1 MSQGDYSGSVF
12 INCPFDRE
20 YLFIFH
26 AIVFAVF
33 DCGYIARSS
42 LEIDDGSE
50 VRIDKI
56 ARIISECKYG
66 IHDISRTELSKDTN
80 LPRFNM
86 PLELGMFLG
95 AKRFGNTEQKKKVC
109 LLLDREPHRYQIFIS
124 DIAGQDIRSHNN
136 DDTEAIKVI
145 RNWIRN
151 TSQRLT
157 ILGGKEIV
165 KRYRIFRAELPDLCD
180 SLGLTIDELIFNDYT
195 AIVSKW
201 LKSNPPGTTSMI

>member
-12 INCPFDRE
+12 INCPFDEE
-20 YLFIFH
+20 YLFIFQ

-42 LEIDDGSE
+42 LEIEDGGE

-66 IHDISRTELSKDTN
+66 IHDISRTELSKDNN

-95 AKRFGNTEQKKKVC
+95 AKRFGHKEQKKKIC

-124 DIAGQDIRSHNN
+124 DIAGQDIRSHSN
-136 DDTEAIKVI
+136 DDNEAIKLI
-145 RNWIRN
+145 RNWLRN
-151 TSQRLT
+151 TSQRST

-165 KRYRIFRAELPDLCD
+165 KRYRIFRAELPDLCE
-180 SLGLTIDELIFNDYT
+180 SLGLTIDDLIFNDYT

-201 LKSNPPGTTSMI
+201 LKSNLPGTIQMI